1 VLCCCSTALAKVSWT
16 SRDRACQNWPP
27 ILRQQSTLMCD
38 QISDDEKKMSSDKP
52 PTNIYTY
59 RDLGESDI
67 RFLRLHTGR
76 EDEPLAGDLLHFERR
91 SAPAYQAVS
100 YVWGDPSL
108 SRELYLQEGILA
120 ITASLAAL
128 LRRCRSLLG
137 CGRLT
142 EIMFW
147 VDAVCTYSHRTTM
160 NYFESLRFVPQF
172 SEGFN
177 FTHLASQIWQYNR
190 RIRTFAGSE

>member
-1 VLCCCSTALAKVSWT
+1 
-16 SRDRACQNWPP
+16 
-27 ILRQQSTLMCD
+27 
-38 QISDDEKKMSSDKP
+38 MSSDKP

-67 RFLRLHTGR
+67 RFLCLHIGR
-76 EDEPLAGDLLHFERR
+76 EDEPLTGDLLHFERR
-91 SAPAYQAVS
+91 STPAYQAVS

-142 EIMFW
+142 EIIFW
-147 VDAVCTYSHRTTM
+147 VDAVCI
-160 NYFESLRFVPQF
+160 NQNDDQEESRQICIMKEIYARADRVLIWLRPDCDSIPDAVALGKAIC
-172 SEGFN
+172 SLLYHEGP
-177 FTHLASQIWQYNR
+177 
-190 RIRTFAGSE
+190 RIDEEEL